1 MQTNGLDEKDRLI
14 LDILIT
20 EGRMSYSD
28 IGERVGLS
36 RTAVKN
42 RITEMEN
49 AGIIKGYRAV
59 IDPQN
64 TSDMMTFVV
73 NIETTAD
80 SFEEA
85 KRIFAEAEETVTLIQ
100 TTGNCHLVAI
110 CLSQDIKTMRTFVN
124 RIYKTVR
131 GIQSINAHTV
141 LDIIKGSII
150 PEKIL
155 IGARADD
162 ERKDRRGTV

>member
-1 MQTNGLDEKDRLI
+1 MQTNGLDAKDKQI

-20 EGRMSYSD
+20 DGRMSYSD
-28 IGERVGLS
+28 VGDRVGLS

-42 RITEMEN
+42 RITELEN

-73 NIETTAD
+73 NIETTAE

-85 KRIFAEAEETVTLIQ
+85 KRIFNEAEETVTLIQ
-100 TTGNCHLVAI
+100 TTGGCHLVAI

-124 RIYKTVR
+124 RIYKTVP
-131 GIQSINAHTV
+131 GITSVNAHSV
-141 LDIIKGSII
+141 LDIIKGSIV

-162 ERKDRRGTV
+162 ERKDRSGTL

>member
-1 MQTNGLDEKDRLI
+1 MQTNGLDEKDKQI

-20 EGRMSYSD
+20 DGRMSYSD
-28 IGERVGLS
+28 IGEKIGLS

-42 RITEMEN
+42 RITEMES

-73 NIETTAD
+73 NIETTAE

-85 KRIFAEAEETVTLIQ
+85 KRIFCDSDETVTLIQ

-124 RIYKTVR
+124 RIYKTVP
-131 GIQSINAHTV
+131 GIQSINAHAV
-141 LDIIKGSII
+141 LDIIKGTIV

-162 ERKDRRGTV
+162 EREDSGGAL

>member
-1 MQTNGLDEKDRLI
+1 MQTNGLDEKDKQI
-14 LDILIT
+14 LDILT
-20 EGRMSYSD
+20 TDGRMSYSD
-28 IGERVGLS
+28 IGDRVGLS

-42 RITEMEN
+42 RITELEN

-73 NIETTAD
+73 NIETSAE

-85 KRIFAEAEETVTLIQ
+85 KRIFTEAEETVTLIQ

-110 CLSQDIKTMRTFVN
+110 CLSPDIKTMRTFVN
-124 RIYKTVR
+124 RIYKTVP
-131 GIQSINAHTV
+131 GITSVNAHSV
-141 LDIIKGSII
+141 LDIIKGSIV

-162 ERKDRRGTV
+162 ERKDRSGTL

>member
-1 MQTNGLDEKDRLI
+1 MQTNGLDEKDKQI

-20 EGRMSYSD
+20 DGRMSYSD
-28 IGERVGLS
+28 IGEKIGLS

-49 AGIIKGYRAV
+49 TGIIKGYRAV

-73 NIETTAD
+73 NIETTAE

-85 KRIFAEAEETVTLIQ
+85 KRIFEDSDETVTLIQ

-110 CLSQDIKTMRTFVN
+110 CLSQDVKTMRTFVN
-124 RIYKTVR
+124 RIYKTVP
-131 GIQSINAHTV
+131 GIQSINAHAV
-141 LDIIKGSII
+141 LDIIKGSIV

-155 IGARADD
+155 IGARTDD
-162 ERKDRRGTV
+162 ERKDSGGAL

>member
-1 MQTNGLDEKDRLI
+1 MQTNGLDEKDKQI
-14 LDILIT
+14 LDILT
-20 EGRMSYSD
+20 TDGRMSYSD
-28 IGERVGLS
+28 IGDRVGLS

-42 RITEMEN
+42 RITELEN
-49 AGIIKGYRAV
+49 AGIIKGYCAV

-73 NIETTAD
+73 NIETSAE

-85 KRIFAEAEETVTLIQ
+85 KRIFTDAEETVTLIQ

-124 RIYKTVR
+124 RIYKTVP
-131 GIQSINAHTV
+131 GITSVNAHSV
-141 LDIIKGSII
+141 LDIIKGSIV

-162 ERKDRRGTV
+162 ERKDRSGTL